1 MYGLFHFFNRAYR
14 GHVMP
19 HQLEGFKLMERARAS
34 HRRLLWGMIV
44 AIALT
49 GPIAFWAYLSDGY
62 RYSGAIGYAW
72 RPFNKLQSWL
82 YHPLSPDYG
91 AMGGLNLRHDYNAIS
106 DGDADAFY
114 LVGFSSGGIRS
125 LQQLVNECVL
135 GFDFCELV
143 AKTNFV
149 KIGRC

>member
-1 MYGLFHFFNRAYR
+1 
-14 GHVMP
+14 
-19 HQLEGFKLMERARAS
+19 MERSRAS

-49 GPIAFWAYLSDGY
+49 GPVAFWAYLSDGY

-91 AMGGLNLRHDYNAIS
+91 AMGGLIFGMVTTLFLMVMRMRL
-106 DGDADAFY
+106 Y
-114 LVGFSSGGIRS
+114 LVGVPSGGICG
-125 LQQLVNECVL
+125 LQQLVDERIL
-135 GFDFCELV
+135 GFNFREL
-143 AKTNFV
+143 
-149 KIGRC
+149 GY